1 MVQKGFRFLIFYQPS
16 VPHLKLPSTQIIVDF
31 LLIYREIFSIFVIMF
46 FFMIK
51 KPEKI
56 FKNKSKKIWERLM
69 KSSMA
74 SCG

>member
-1 MVQKGFRFLIFYQPS
+1 MVQKSFRFLIFYQPS

-31 LLIYREIFSIFVIMF
+31 LHIYREISSIFVIM

-56 FKNKSKKIWERLM
+56 FKNK
-69 KSSMA
+69 
-74 SCG
+74 